1 MFYEIESQKFRVNL
15 NKEILIENMYYL
27 PLGTSN
33 FISALESLR
42 TLDYFLKKWTIRGL
56 FLLIFSLFSSNF

>member
-42 TLDYFLKKWTIRGL
+42 TLDYFFKKWTIRGL